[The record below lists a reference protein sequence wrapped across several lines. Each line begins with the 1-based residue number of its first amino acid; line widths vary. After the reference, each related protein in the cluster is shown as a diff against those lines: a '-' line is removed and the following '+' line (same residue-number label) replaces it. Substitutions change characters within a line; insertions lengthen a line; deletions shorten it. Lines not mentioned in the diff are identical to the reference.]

1 MNINLFN
8 VLILIGCAQGFFL
21 SILLARSMNFRR
33 KSNGYLALTIFS
45 FSLNN
50 FYYFLFDI
58 GLIKIYP
65 IIFFLPLSWTL
76 LIPVAFYFFIT
87 YLIKPRHQ
95 PSLTEKLLFLP
106 FSIDVLFKTGT
117 LLTFLLN
124 RKWLA
129 EHIEIVNQLNHS
141 IEILSMILAITLL
154 GHGMW
159 RVFHYQRNLKNN
171 FSAIDNR
178 TLGWLR
184 NLMYALL
191 ALWFLWSFPYV
202 YELITNQFSQWHHY
216 PLWIGMSV
224 VIYWIGYSAYTRR
237 EVFEAAHFRTPA
249 KAEPVLSEKTDD
261 HYQNLLAV
269 MKTKKPYLNPEL
281 SLEMLA
287 TDVELSA
294 GYVSQIINKKEK
306 SNFYDFINRY
316 RVEEAKELLANAQ
329 FNHYSLLAIGQEA
342 GFNSKTTFNTAFKR
356 YAGVTPSRFK
366 KELPSAA

>member
-1 MNINLFN
+1 MNLNLFN

-21 SILLARSMNFRR
+21 SILLVRSTNFRR
-33 KSNGYLALTIFS
+33 KSNGYLALTMFS

-58 GLIKIYP
+58 GLVKIYP

-87 YLIKPRHQ
+87 YLIKPEHQ

-106 FSIDVLFKTGT
+106 FLIDVLFKTST
-117 LLTFLLN
+117 LLAFLLN

-129 EHIEIVNQLNHS
+129 EHIDIINQLNHS
-141 IEILSMILAITLL
+141 IEVFSMFLAIALL
-154 GHGMW
+154 VKGMQ
-159 RVFHYQRNLKNN
+159 RVFHYQHNLKNN

-178 TLGWLR
+178 KLDWLR
-184 NLMYALL
+184 NLMDALL
-191 ALWFLWSFPYV
+191 ALWFLWSLPYV
-202 YELITNQFSQWHHY
+202 YELVTNQFSQWHHY

-237 EVFEAAHFRTPA
+237 EVFEAAHFQIPA
-249 KAEPVLSEKTDD
+249 TVLSEKTDE
-261 HYQNLLAV
+261 HYQNLLTV

-287 TDVELSA
+287 ADVELSA
-294 GYVSQIINKKEK
+294 GYLSQIINKKEK
-306 SNFYDFINRY
+306 SNFYDFVNRY
-316 RVEEAKELLANAQ
+316 RVEEAKELLSNAR

-342 GFNSKTTFNTAFKR
+342 GLNSKTTFNTAFKR
-356 YAGVTPSRFK
+356 YAGVTPSQFK

>member
-1 MNINLFN
+1 MNLNLFN
-8 VLILIGCAQGFFL
+8 VLILVGCAQGFFL
-21 SILLARSMNFRR
+21 SILLGRTSHLKR

-58 GLIKIYP
+58 GLVKIYP
-65 IIFFLPLSWTL
+65 VIFFLPLSWTL

-87 YLIKPRHQ
+87 YLIKPNHQ
-95 PSLTEKLLFLP
+95 PTRIEQWLLIPFVGDLFFKTTALCLFL
-106 FSIDVLFKTGT
+106 F
-117 LLTFLLN
+117 N

-129 EHIEIVNQLNHS
+129 ENIGIYNQLSHGIEIFSMVMS
-141 IEILSMILAITLL
+141 IALL
-154 GHGMW
+154 GQGML
-159 RVFHYQRNLKNN
+159 RVFRYQSNLKNN

-191 ALWFLWSFPYV
+191 ALWFMWSLPYV
-202 YELITNQFSQWHHY
+202 YELVTNQFSQWHHY

-237 EVFEAAHFRTPA
+237 EVFEAANFQTPT
-249 KAEPVLSEKTDD
+249 KVEPGLSEKTDD

-269 MKTKKPYLNPEL
+269 MKMKKPYLNPEL
-281 SLEMLA
+281 NLEMLA
-287 TDVELSA
+287 ADVELSA

-316 RVEEAKELLANAQ
+316 RVEEAKELMANPK
-329 FNHYSLLAIGQEA
+329 FNHFSLLAIGQEA

-356 YAGVTPSRFK
+356 YAGVTPSQFK

>member
-1 MNINLFN
+1 MNLNLFN
-8 VLILIGCAQGFFL
+8 LLILVGCAQGFFL
-21 SILLARSMNFRR
+21 SILLVRSTNFRR

-58 GLIKIYP
+58 GLVQIYP
-65 IIFFLPLSWTL
+65 VIFFLPLSWTL

-87 YLIKPRHQ
+87 YLIKPEHQ
-95 PSLTEKLLFLP
+95 PSLTEKLLFFP
-106 FSIDVLFKTGT
+106 FLIDVLFKTST
-117 LLTFLLN
+117 LFAFLLN

-129 EHIEIVNQLNHS
+129 EHISIYNQLNHS

-154 GHGMW
+154 GHGMQ

-191 ALWFLWSFPYV
+191 ALWFLWSLPYV
-202 YELITNQFSQWHHY
+202 YELVTNQFSQWHHY
-216 PLWIGMSV
+216 PLWIGMSI

-237 EVFEAAHFRTPA
+237 EVFEPALFQTPE
-249 KAEPVLSEKTDD
+249 KTEPVLSEKTDD
-261 HYQNLLAV
+261 HYQNLLTV

-281 SLEMLA
+281 SLELLA
-287 TDVELSA
+287 ADVELSA

-356 YAGVTPSRFK
+356 YAGVTPSQFK